1 MMKNYK
7 NSNKQIFTLLMLLFF
22 TVSSYCQDVFVDQN
36 ATGSNDGT
44 SWANAYTTI
53 TSALTNAADGN
64 IIHVAKGTYTGE
76 ASATA
81 FTIGNTMTLMGGY
94 PSGGGTQDI
103 ANNETILDGQNA
115 RRVLNITKAT
125 TLNGLTIQNGAE
137 DAFDGAG
144 IRFASSCT
152 VENCIIKD
160 NATSKSSSG
169 TVLGGGVYAAFNLV
183 VYNTIFTNNS
193 VSATNATAT
202 DEVRGGAIYVKGTFK
217 AYNCSFYNNTASSD
231 AGIAKGGAL
240 YVSKQS
246 EFYNCLITKNT
257 ATSTISSDGAGFY
270 ASGTA
275 GSSSKAIR
283 VRNSILLENT
293 ASTDGGST
301 YTSNE
306 YSINGPSVGFFTA
319 INSLIDGEFLDGNGN
334 SDNIDDSLG
343 AFDPMFTDKVN
354 NDYTLQS
361 TSALINS
368 GADSFNNTTADL
380 AGNTRIVETIDIG
393 PFEFQSA
400 TASVDDDFTNSITVY
415 PNPASN
421 FIKISNNFLNAN
433 YSIFSTLGQKLKIGK
448 IDGTNNINISDLSA
462 GNYILKIRFENAI
475 YTKKIVK
482 Q

>member
-1 MMKNYK
+1 MMKNYR
-7 NSNKQIFTLLMLLFF
+7 NPNKQIFTLLLLLFF

-64 IIHVAKGTYTGE
+64 VIHVAKGTYIGE

-81 FTIGNTMTLMGGY
+81 FTIGNTMTLKGGY
-94 PSGGGTQDI
+94 PSGGGAQDI

-169 TVLGGGVYAAFNLV
+169 MVLGGGVYAAFNLV

-193 VSATNATAT
+193 VSATNAAAT

-246 EFYNCLITKNT
+246 ELYNCLLTKNT
-257 ATSTISSDGAGFY
+257 VTSTTSSEGAGFY

-306 YSINGPSVGFFTA
+306 YSINGPSVGFFSA
-319 INSLIDGEFLDGNGN
+319 ITSLVDGTFLETDGSSG
-334 SDNIDDSLG
+334 NIDDSNND
-343 AFDPMFTDKVN
+343 FDPQFTDSAN
-354 NDYTLQS
+354 SDYSLQP
-361 TSALINS
+361 TSGLIDK
-368 GADSFNNTTADL
+368 GTDSFNTTTEDL
-380 AGNTRIVETIDIG
+380 AGNTRKIGTIDIG
-393 PFEFQSA
+393 PYEQQNPTLSID
-400 TASVDDDFTNSITVY
+400 SNSLVSISIY
-415 PNPASN
+415 PNPTSDI
-421 FIKISNNFLNAN
+421 IKISGNLIEAN
-433 YSIFSTLGQKLKIGK
+433 YSMFSIIGK
-448 IDGTNNINISDLSA
+448 KVKAGKVTDEGIIVSDLST
-462 GNYILKIRFENAI
+462 GNYILKISTDNNVITR
-475 YTKKIVK
+475 KIIIN
-482 Q
+482 